1 MKKKKNNKPEEQM
14 ENYFDVFMRNYR
26 NVPGFRSLVKLLLYF
41 LFIFVFVIVVLLA
54 NGDIDTENKDDITS
68 ITTASSIKNK
78 TYKDILES
86 IANTDKNYKM
96 EITINSE
103 NYLIEASNISNEV
116 LGYFE
121 TNENTKRF
129 KISNSKIYELK
140 LDNSIENENLFGE
153 IEIDFIVPANLI
165 NILKNNLS
173 TKRIS
178 DNETVYTYE
187 IEYKG
192 IDYKI
197 NTYVVGENLTK
208 IDITNNEYSYI
219 INYEQEDYENISK

>member
-1 MKKKKNNKPEEQM
+1 MKNKKNNKPEEQM

-26 NVPGFRSLVKLLLYF
+26 NVPGFRSLVQLLAYF
-41 LFIFVFVIVVLLA
+41 LFIGIFVIVVFFA
-54 NGDIDTENKDDITS
+54 NGETDTENKDNSTTTTTTS
-68 ITTASSIKNK
+68 AVKNK
-78 TYKDILES
+78 TYKEILES
-86 IANTDKNYKM
+86 VAKTDKNYKM

-103 NYLIEASNISNEV
+103 NYLIEASNINNEV

-165 NILKNNLS
+165 NILTNNLS
-173 TKRIS
+173 TKRIG
-178 DNETVYTYE
+178 DNATIYTYE

-197 NTYVVGENLTK
+197 NAYIVEEILTK
-208 IDITNNEYSYI
+208 IDITNNEYNYI
-219 INYEQEDYENISK
+219 INYE